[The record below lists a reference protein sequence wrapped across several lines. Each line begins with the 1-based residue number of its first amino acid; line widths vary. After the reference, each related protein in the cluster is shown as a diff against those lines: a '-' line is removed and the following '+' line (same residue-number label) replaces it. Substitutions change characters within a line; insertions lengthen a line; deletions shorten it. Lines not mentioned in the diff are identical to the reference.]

1 VLLYQNFYIT
11 VLIFLKKK
19 TVNMVLLC
27 MDTKWLLAAMS
38 NMAARVVAETLNMVA
53 KVAAIID

>member
-1 VLLYQNFYIT
+1 
-11 VLIFLKKK
+11 
-19 TVNMVLLC
+19 MVLLC

>member
-1 VLLYQNFYIT
+1 
-11 VLIFLKKK
+11 
-19 TVNMVLLC
+19 